1 MNLFTK
7 SNIKALF
14 QIFAPA
20 LLGLLLFYNI
30 SYTDDIEA
38 YYLFYLNNDVG
49 DFGFQVLEN
58 LGHWFNLSFL
68 EFENLTFFIILSL
81 FSFVFFKFGVNTF
94 IGVLLT
100 ILLNYVQ
107 IANQLRY
114 FIAVP
119 LLLLAIYYFFVEE
132 KRITSCLLAV
142 VAFLFHSGIIA
153 WISFIPIGYYLKC
166 KEKKDLFR
174 FFSIIGVVIFL
185 AYSTLSGYLFS
196 IDSKYETYIT
206 DRSSA
211 LGSIFVLLYPLFCI
225 SWILLVYKGK
235 VDSLRMNNPQILGYV
250 MSIFTVVWIIAS
262 FTGFQIIN
270 ARYVNAFF
278 VVWIIAIYSS
288 KSAVEISNKYAFFF
302 SVGAIFFKQIFP
314 IIISGFIDS
323 DLYKITLIWQS
334 RFTNL
339 LY

>member
-1 MNLFTK
+1 MNLLIK
-7 SNIKALF
+7 SNIRELF
-14 QIFAPA
+14 QIFTPA

-49 DFGFQVLEN
+49 DWGFQVFEN
-58 LGHWFNLSFL
+58 IGHLFSLSFL
-68 EFENLTFFIILSL
+68 EFENLAFFVILSL
-81 FSFVFFKFGVNTF
+81 FSFVFFKFGVNTY

-119 LLLLAIYYFFVEE
+119 ILILSIYYFFVEE
-132 KRITSCLLAV
+132 KKIMSCILAV

-153 WISFIPIGYYLKC
+153 WITFIPICYYLKR
-166 KEKKDLFR
+166 KEKNVLFR
-174 FFSIIGVVIFL
+174 YFGILGVAIFL

-196 IDSKYETYIT
+196 IDSKYEIYIAE
-206 DRSSA
+206 SSSV
-211 LGSIFVLLYPLFCI
+211 LGTIFILLYPLFCI
-225 SWILLVYKGK
+225 NRILLVYKGK

-262 FTGFQIIN
+262 FTGSQIIN

-278 VVWIIAIYSS
+278 VVWILAIYSS
-288 KSAVEISNKYAFFF
+288 KGVVQISNKSAFFF
-302 SVGAIFFKQIFP
+302 SVGAVFFKQILPVIVF
-314 IIISGFIDS
+314 GFVDS
-323 DLYKITLIWQS
+323 DLFKITLIWQS
-334 RFTNL
+334 RFTN
-339 LY
+339 